1 MRAPAAIAFDLDGT
15 LIDSRRDIA
24 DACNHVLVA
33 AGRAPLPPEV
43 IETFVGDGARALLAR
58 AFGVT
63 ATAASDPQLDAW
75 QAEWVAFYTAHPAV
89 HTTWMPGALTV
100 LDAVANLP
108 LAVLTNKARPVA
120 LAVLDALGG
129 RQRFAFVYGGGDGP
143 LKPRPEPVLA
153 TARALS
159 AEPSSLWVV
168 GDAEQDILAARAAG
182 AVAVA
187 VKGGFQTEARVRGAR
202 PDAILDSLDG
212 LLPLI
217 QSARS

>member
-1 MRAPAAIAFDLDGT
+1 V
-15 LIDSRRDIA
+15 
-24 DACNHVLVA
+24 DACNHVLVG

-58 AFGVT
+58 AFGVPVTT
-63 ATAASDPQLDAW
+63 APDAQLDAW
-75 QAEWVAFYTAHPAV
+75 QEQWVAFYTAHPAA
-89 HTTWMPGALTV
+89 HTTWMPGALAV
-100 LDAVANLP
+100 LDAVADLP
-108 LAVLTNKARPVA
+108 LAVVTNKARPVT
-120 LAVLDALGG
+120 LAVLEALGG

-159 AEPSSLWVV
+159 VEPSSLWVV
-168 GDAEQDILAARAAG
+168 GDADQDILAARAAG

-187 VKGGFQTEARVRGAR
+187 VKGGFQTEARVRAAR
-202 PDAILDSLDG
+202 PDVILDSLPE

-217 QSARS
+217 QSACR